1 MTIIT
6 DYMVADTVTGQ
17 MAPASAQSPD
27 ELLKIMQWEKIPECR
42 ITVSWMGQ
50 RIFTDKLMTQKDVQ
64 KWIQTRQEID
74 EAGDN
79 IS

>member
-17 MAPASAQSPD
+17 MAPASAESPA
-27 ELLKIMQWEKIPECR
+27 ELLRIMQLEGIEQCR
-42 ITVSWMGQ
+42 ITVSWLGQ
-50 RIFTDKLMTQKDVQ
+50 TVFKDKLMTIRDVEQ
-64 KWIQTRQEID
+64 WIKTRQEID
-74 EAGDN
+74 KDGD

>member
-17 MAPASAQSPD
+17 MAPASASTPQ
-27 ELLKIMQWEKIPECR
+27 ELLRVMQLEGIEQCR
-42 ITVSWMGQ
+42 VNVSWMGQ

-74 EAGDN
+74 EAGD

>member
-50 RIFTDKLMTQKDVQ
+50 RIFTDKLMTIRDVEQ
-64 KWIQTRQEID
+64 WIQARREID
-74 EAGDN
+74 KDGD

>member
-1 MTIIT
+1 MTIVT

-17 MAPASAQSPD
+17 MAPASAQSPQ

-42 ITVSWMGQ
+42 ITVSWLGQ
-50 RIFTDKLMTQKDVQ
+50 TILKDKLMTIRDVEQ
-64 KWIQTRQEID
+64 WIKTRQEID
-74 EAGDN
+74 KDGD